1 MANIKRGRT
10 IVAERERTESESE
23 RRKMRQKETMRKRM
37 TAATF
42 VVAVLAVIVLVVAIG
57 RFIWNKMR
65 PKEEAEIQTY
75 TPTVEII
82 DERGDGYAEKS
93 EKVRSYIGLIE
104 QDFQDAGYKV
114 AKVVLPG
121 DKLREIDVY
130 LDSRGEYYKCQL
142 DRGTAETVEDAVRMI
157 RYLDKNGITPIYVDV
172 RIEGKAYYL

>member
-1 MANIKRGRT
+1 MSSIKRGRT

-23 RRKMRQKETMRKRM
+23 RLKMRQKEEARAKM

-57 RFIWNKMR
+57 QFIWGKIK
-65 PKEEAEIQTY
+65 PKEEVKVTGPQ
-75 TPTVEII
+75 PTVEII

-93 EKVRSYIGLIE
+93 ERLRNYIGLIE
-104 QDFQDAGYKV
+104 QDFQDAGFKV

-121 DKLREIDVY
+121 DKLREVDVY
-130 LDSRGEYYKCQL
+130 LEGRGEYYKCL
-142 DRGTAETVEDAVRMI
+142 LGRGTAETVEDATRMI
-157 RYLDKNGITPIYVDV
+157 RYLDANGISPTYVDV